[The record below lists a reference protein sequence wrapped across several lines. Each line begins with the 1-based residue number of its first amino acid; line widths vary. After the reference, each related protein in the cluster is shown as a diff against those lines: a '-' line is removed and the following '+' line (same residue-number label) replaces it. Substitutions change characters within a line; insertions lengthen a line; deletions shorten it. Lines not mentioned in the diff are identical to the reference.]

1 MFMVNVAKCTSP
13 MDGMGLGTPGSPK
26 KNTQH
31 FKKKPPANA
40 RTNDGK
46 VGCSPAQDA
55 TPVDSYIGV
64 VFV

>member
-1 MFMVNVAKCTSP
+1 MA
-13 MDGMGLGTPGSPK
+13 LGKPGSPK
-26 KNTQH
+26 KEHTKL
-31 FKKKPPANA
+31 KKKTPANA
-40 RTNDGK
+40 RTNGGK